1 MSEQAHKTRVDPIPQ
16 RADGLYYDKGTFDEA
31 VVYYDDE
38 GVYFQTK
45 NKDNGTVGFAYVTL
59 GKVTGN

>member
-1 MSEQAHKTRVDPIPQ
+1 MSEQAHKVRNEAIPQ
-16 RADGLYYDKGTFDEA
+16 GADGPYSNKGIFDEA
-31 VVYYDDE
+31 IVYYDGED
-38 GVYFQTK
+38 VYFQTK